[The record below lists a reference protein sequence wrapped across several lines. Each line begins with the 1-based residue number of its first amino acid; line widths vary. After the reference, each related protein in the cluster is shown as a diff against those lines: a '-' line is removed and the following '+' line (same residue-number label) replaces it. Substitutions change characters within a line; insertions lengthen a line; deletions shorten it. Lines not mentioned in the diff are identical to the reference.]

1 MPILAFVK
9 FSPKVTIY
17 HHPVVWLVVLVYYTP
32 LVDGVDGNV
41 FFELVVFLVVMV
53 WWGGGVVVVVT
64 AVLRVGIP
72 IVVGLLYLSVFL
84 VGVVVV
90 LVVVAGL

>member
-1 MPILAFVK
+1 MNL
-9 FSPKVTIY
+9 Y
-17 HHPVVWLVVLVYYTP
+17 HDPVVELVALVYYTP

-53 WWGGGVVVVVT
+53 WWWWWSSCGGDKY
-64 AVLRVGIP
+64 LRVGIP

>member
-1 MPILAFVK
+1 
-9 FSPKVTIY
+9 
-17 HHPVVWLVVLVYYTP
+17 
-32 LVDGVDGNV
+32 
-41 FFELVVFLVVMV
+41 
-53 WWGGGVVVVVT
+53 VVVT

-90 LVVVAGL
+90 LVVVAGCSGGGGGGICMLLEVVVA